1 MATSKSSGS
10 DSFAAALRLL
20 TGRDRSEAELREKL
34 GQFGFSAA
42 AVDSAIEK
50 CREYDYLNDRRYA
63 TERARA
69 LMRSGRGVGIK
80 ILLDLR
86 RRGIEEATAVQAL
99 ETAGSEFDSEQL
111 LRDQLQRRFPNF
123 DFAGADE
130 KQRRRVVSFF
140 QRRGFSLE
148 QIFNILRQGKE
159 ET

>member
-1 MATSKSSGS
+1 MATSKSTGS
-10 DSFAAALRLL
+10 DPFAAALRLL

-50 CREYDYLNDRRYA
+50 CHGYDYLNDRRYA

-69 LMRSGRGVGIK
+69 MLRNGRGVGIK

-86 RRGIEEATAVQAL
+86 RRGIEETTAVQAL
-99 ETAGSEFDSEQL
+99 ETASSEFDSNLL

-123 DFAGADE
+123 DFANSDE
-130 KQRRRVVSFF
+130 KQRRRVVSSF
-140 QRRGFSLE
+140 QRRGFSLGD
-148 QIFNILRQGKE
+148 IVTALKSVKD
-159 ET
+159 